1 MAIDRSEGWDA
12 VAERFIAA
20 RSDIGATLVR
30 GWARDTLPPSSA
42 IVDIGCG
49 SGVPIAQALI
59 KDGFTVAGIDASPRL
74 IGAFARRFP
83 SAQHACEA
91 AQESR
96 FFGRSFDAAI
106 AIGLLF
112 LLSAEDQRA
121 VIAGVAK
128 ALRPGGR
135 LLFSAP
141 LEACEWLDLL
151 TGRRSV
157 SLGEAGYARLLEE
170 AGLQL
175 VECYTDEGANNY
187 FDAVKPL
194 ASDR

>member
-12 VAERFIAA
+12 VAERFMAA
-20 RSDIGATLVR
+20 RSDIGVTLVR

-59 KDGFTVAGIDASPRL
+59 EDGFTVAGIDASPRL

-91 AQESR
+91 AQDSR
-96 FFGRSFDAAI
+96 FFGRSFDAAT

-121 VIAGVAK
+121 AITGVAK

-141 LEACEWLDLL
+141 REACEWQDLL
-151 TGRRSV
+151 TGRRSG
-157 SLGEAGYARLLEE
+157 SLGEAGYARVLEE
-170 AGLQL
+170 SGLRL
-175 VECYTDEGANNY
+175 VGRYADEGANNY
-187 FDAVKPL
+187 FEAIKPL
-194 ASDR
+194 APGR

>member
-1 MAIDRSEGWDA
+1 MPTDRSEGWDA
-12 VAERFIAA
+12 VAEHFIAV
-20 RSDIGATLVR
+20 RSDVGAALVR
-30 GWARDTLPPSSA
+30 SWARDKLPPSSA
-42 IVDIGCG
+42 IVDVGCG

-59 KDGFTVAGIDASPRL
+59 EDGFTVAGIDASPRL
-74 IGAFARRFP
+74 IAAFARRFP
-83 SAQHACEA
+83 DAQHACEA
-91 AQESR
+91 AQDSR

-141 LEACEWLDLL
+141 REACEWQDLL
-151 TGRRSV
+151 TGRRSL
-157 SLGEAGYARLLEE
+157 SLGEAGYARVLEE
-170 AGLQL
+170 SGLRL
-175 VECYTDEGANNY
+175 VDRYTDEGANHY
-187 FDAVKPL
+187 FEAAKLSAP
-194 ASDR
+194 DR